1 MNVSQLYEAYYEN
14 RTPNLRPDEFQYLLA
29 ITPALL
35 IAKADG
41 EIQAAEQQ
49 FLDHAANEMAEGLAE
64 EGSESTV
71 DLSDLKNAFQNEL
84 SYLVHHL
91 ERWEQPFLT
100 CLKEFLPLAIGMD
113 GLIKDMMNETAQA
126 HPSPEHLEQKKMAE
140 ICQILGI

>member
-1 MNVSQLYEAYYEN
+1 MNVPKLYEVYYEN

-41 EIQAAEQQ
+41 EIQEAEQQ
-49 FLDHAANEMAEGLAE
+49 FLDRAASDLAEGLAE
-64 EGSESTV
+64 EGNENSA
-71 DLSDLKNAFQNEL
+71 DLTDLKNAFQSEL

-91 ERWEQPFLT
+91 ERWEQPFLN
-100 CLKEFLPLAIGMD
+100 CLKDFLPLAVGMD
-113 GLIKDMMNETAQA
+113 GLIKEMMNETAQA

>member
-1 MNVSQLYEAYYEN
+1 MNVPQLYEAYYEN

-41 EIQAAEQQ
+41 EIQEAEQQ
-49 FLDHAANEMAEGLAE
+49 FLDRAASDLAEGLAD
-64 EGSESTV
+64 EGTETST
-71 DLSDLKNAFQNEL
+71 DLTDVKNAFQNEL
-84 SYLVHHL
+84 SHLVHHL
-91 ERWEQPFLT
+91 EHWEQPFLN
-100 CLKEFLPLAIGMD
+100 CLKEFLPLAVGMD